1 MDNDKIVRKEHVK
14 NLIFQIAPIV
24 GLVLLFGLFMAF
36 AVIKDINIP
45 YSMKN
50 IINQSV
56 IVVVVATGA
65 IFIYTLGSFDI
76 SLGANM
82 CVSALIGAM
91 AYNRTG
97 SLAVMIGTCILTAVL
112 IALVCSVLASVFN
125 LPVFVTTIAMLSLL
139 NAAVLMLIGANS
151 TGDIIQVPAE
161 AVSAINTVWFK
172 LIIMLVYLGICV
184 FVFNFLKLGRQ
195 EKFAGGNPEC
205 ARLTGLNNS
214 KLAIIAFIM
223 AGIGV
228 GLGAF
233 LTITYA
239 PTLSR
244 NTASSVGMDVII
256 SIVFGG
262 MPVSGGAR
270 SKIYSAVVGAL
281 SMTLLSQIMLM
292 LNLNS
297 GISQMVKAIIFILV
311 VFISMSDGRK
321 SILPR

>member
-1 MDNDKIVRKEHVK
+1 MDNEKIVRKEHVK

-24 GLVLLFGLFMAF
+24 GLLLLFGLFMAF

-91 AYNRTG
+91 AYNRSG

-139 NAAVLMLIGANS
+139 NAAVLMLIGANG

-172 LIIMLVYLGICV
+172 LIIMLVYLGICI

>member
-1 MDNDKIVRKEHVK
+1 MDNEKIVRKEHVK

-24 GLVLLFGLFMAF
+24 GLLLLFGLFMAF

-139 NAAVLMLIGANS
+139 NAAVLMLIGANG

-172 LIIMLVYLGICV
+172 LIIMLVYLGICI

>member
-1 MDNDKIVRKEHVK
+1 MDNEKIIRREKIK
-14 NLIFQIAPIV
+14 NIIFQVAPVV
-24 GLVLLFGLFMAF
+24 GLIIMFALFMIL

-50 IINQSV
+50 ILNQSV
-56 IVVVVATGA
+56 IVVVVVTGA

-91 AYNRTG
+91 AYNRTN
-97 SLAVMIGTCILTAVL
+97 SLLAMLAFCLGTAVL
-112 IALVCSVLASVFN
+112 ISSVCSILASVFN
-125 LPVFVTTIAMLSLL
+125 LPVFVTTIAMLSML
-139 NAAVLMLIGANS
+139 NAGVLMLIGANG
-151 TGDIIQVPAE
+151 TGDIVQVPAA
-161 AVSAINTVWFK
+161 AVSAINTTWFK
-172 LIIMLVYLGICV
+172 LLVLVAYLAISI

-195 EKFAGGNPEC
+195 EKFVGGNPEC

-214 KLAIIAFIM
+214 RLAILGFIM

-262 MPVSGGAR
+262 MPVSGGSR

-311 VFISMSDGRK
+311 VYISMSDNRK
-321 SILPR
+321 NILPR

>member
-1 MDNDKIVRKEHVK
+1 MEKQLKKEMWK
-14 NLIFQIAPIV
+14 NRIFQIAP
-24 GLVLLFGLFMAF
+24 LFGLILLFAGFFAMA
-36 AVIKDINIP
+36 VYKDINIP

-50 IINQSV
+50 ILNQSV
-56 IVVVVATGA
+56 IVIVVATGA

-91 AYNRTG
+91 AYNKTG
-97 SLAVMIGTCILTAVL
+97 SLLVMLAACILTAVG
-112 IALVCSVLASVFN
+112 IALVCSILASVFH

-139 NAAVLMLIGANS
+139 NAAVLMLIGANG
-151 TGDIIQVPAE
+151 TGDIIQVPSQ
-161 AVSAINTVWFK
+161 AVSALNTVWFK
-172 LIIMLVYLGICV
+172 FVVMALYLAVCI
-184 FVFNFLKLGRQ
+184 FVFSFLKLGRQ
-195 EKFAGGNPEC
+195 EKFTGGNPEC
-205 ARLTGLNNS
+205 ARLTGLNPS
-214 KLAIIAFIM
+214 KLAILAFIM

-228 GLGAF
+228 GLGSF

-244 NTASSVGMDVII
+244 NTATSVGMDVII

-297 GISQMVKAIIFILV
+297 GISQMVKAIIFLLV
-311 VFISMSDGRK
+311 VYISMSDQRRNM
-321 SILPR
+321 LPR

>member
-1 MDNDKIVRKEHVK
+1 MKKKNVDKNRLKEI
-14 NLIFQIAPIV
+14 LLDIAPII
-24 GLVLLFGLFMAF
+24 GLFLMALVF
-36 AVIKDINIP
+36 LMIATEKDVNLP

-50 IINQSV
+50 ILNQS
-56 IVVVVATGA
+56 IITMVVATGA
-65 IFIYTLGSFDI
+65 IYIYTLGSFDI
-76 SLGANM
+76 SLGASM

-91 AYNRTG
+91 VYNKVG
-97 SLAVMIGTCILTAVL
+97 NVWVMLLSCILCAVL
-112 IALVCSVLASVFN
+112 ISSISSVLASVFN

-139 NAAVLMLIGANS
+139 NAFVLVLIKANG
-151 TGDIIQVPAE
+151 TGDVIQVPSA
-161 AVSAINTVWFK
+161 AVREINTVGFK
-172 LIIMLVYLGICV
+172 LVTLILFIAVCV
-184 FVFNFLKLGRQ
+184 CTFSFMKLGRQ
-195 EKFAGGNPEC
+195 EKFVGGNPLC
-205 ARLTGLNNS
+205 AKLTGIDAK
-214 KLAIIAFIM
+214 KLSIIGFAM

-270 SKIYSAVVGAL
+270 SEIYSALVGSL

-297 GISQMVKAIIFILV
+297 GIGQMVKATIFILV
-311 VFISMSDGRK
+311 VYISMSNHK
-321 SILPR
+321 KNILPR